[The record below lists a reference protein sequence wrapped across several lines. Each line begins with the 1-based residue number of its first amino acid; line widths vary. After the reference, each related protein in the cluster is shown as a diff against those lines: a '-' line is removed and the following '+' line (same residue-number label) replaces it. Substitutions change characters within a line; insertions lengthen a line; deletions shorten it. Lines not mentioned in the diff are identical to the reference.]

1 MATVLL
7 QPRNRCVP
15 DSRHNSTQKHK
26 YYVYIRIKNQKE
38 LRTQFYGVLLQ
49 AAISYTRTHIYH
61 IQTNGTER
69 HYTIQLHHT
78 SASASGVAYIHK
90 RKHSIIFMDLITN
103 VNFYTH
109 NRRKIDE
116 WKVKTERTKWT
127 ANKNLLTHTHTHTTH
142 PFDTY
147 IQNCGRRREEKKLW
161 ARDEWTAEPIKWTN
175 TMTTNIHRNLRIR
188 LNLYVLPYA
197 YMYNSWRAHTHCSTS
212 IGVVCKCVFE
222 KKVQRNSSRV
232 TNEKRSKQTD
242 VIQIWKIRLEFAS
255 IITITHRTLI
265 YCDKYSNVNEQTE
278 RIVCMARV
286 HIFSIEWYKCRRW

>member
-1 MATVLL
+1 MVWLLLLLLLIRRAWNLVIHINRIKSNDAIVVVVENVYCGHSGFFVVVLRSRFISCVRSRFYCCWMATVLL

-26 YYVYIRIKNQKE
+26 NNVYIRIK
-38 LRTQFYGVLLQ
+38 
-49 AAISYTRTHIYH
+49 TRKNYAHIFTVCSFKRRFHTHVHIYN
-61 IQTNGTER
+61 IYKQTER

-90 RKHSIIFMDLITN
+90 RKHSIIFMDLINN

-127 ANKNLLTHTHTHTTH
+127 ENKNLLTHTHTTH

-161 ARDEWTAEPIKWTN
+161 ARDEWTAEPIK
-175 TMTTNIHRNLRIR
+175 
-188 LNLYVLPYA
+188 
-197 YMYNSWRAHTHCSTS
+197 
-212 IGVVCKCVFE
+212 
-222 KKVQRNSSRV
+222 
-232 TNEKRSKQTD
+232 
-242 VIQIWKIRLEFAS
+242 
-255 IITITHRTLI
+255 
-265 YCDKYSNVNEQTE
+265 
-278 RIVCMARV
+278 
-286 HIFSIEWYKCRRW
+286 